1 MKQVCRLAA
10 GLVVLAAM
18 GGWSA
23 ARAEIIY
30 DNLQNVTGYYY
41 HTAMEMGDEVALAGT
56 AREVTEF
63 RVMLYAPAAVT
74 IDASLDFYQN
84 DGPLGKP
91 QTWIWGATWQGIG
104 FEGVQTLI
112 FPIPNV
118 LVPDTFT
125 WTFTSTDG
133 SAGLLLNDPPT
144 VGSSGDFIWLYDGVQ
159 WTQQNFTGQGVVANL
174 AARIE
179 AVPDPAT
186 LVLLGAGAAGAVL
199 GRRRKR

>member
-1 MKQVCRLAA
+1 VRRTCRLAA
-10 GLVVLAAM
+10 GLVVLAAV
-18 GGWSA
+18 GGGSP

-30 DNLQNVTGYYY
+30 NNLQNVTGYYY
-41 HTAMEMGDEVALAGT
+41 PTAMEVGDEVALAGT

-91 QTWIWGATWQGIG
+91 QTWIWGATWQGVSFG
-104 FEGVQTLI
+104 GVQTLV

-125 WTFTSTDG
+125 WTFTGTDP
-133 SAGLLLNDPPT
+133 SAGVLLNDPPT
-144 VGSSGDFIWLYDGVQ
+144 VGSSGDYLWMYESGA
-159 WTQQNFTGQGVVANL
+159 WTAVDFGGTPVANM
-174 AARIE
+174 AVRIE
-179 AVPDPAT
+179 AVPEPAT
-186 LVLLGAGAAGAVL
+186 LVLLGSGVAGLVIRR
-199 GRRRKR
+199 GRRGF